1 MAHARALLSQRAV
14 RGPASLTTFVAV
26 GNATQPFN
34 RLIDAALGVA
44 EMLPQPIVIQHG
56 NTRCEDARAVR
67 HRFLQT
73 GLFEQ
78 MIEQAEIIICHAGA
92 GCVIHAIRAGKV
104 PLVMPRRKQ
113 FMEHVDD
120 HQVMFA
126 ELLAE
131 TRRARIIEDAHT
143 LRLSLAEALGK
154 PARAPSSPSEPML
167 VNELRALLRKL
178 ATKTERNR

>member
-1 MAHARALLSQRAV
+1 M
-14 RGPASLTTFVAV
+14 TTFVAV

-56 NTRCEDARAVR
+56 NTHCDDSRIVK

-73 GLFEQ
+73 ELFER

-92 GCVIHAIRAGKV
+92 GCVIQAIRAGKV
-104 PLVMPRRKQ
+104 PLVMPRRKR

-126 ELLAE
+126 ELLTE

-154 PARAPSSPSEPML
+154 PARAPSSPLEPML
-167 VNELRALLRKL
+167 VKELSAVLREL
-178 ATKTERNR
+178 SRNSR